1 MKFKLFFVLLLLA
14 GSIILAVYEYNNP
27 PGSSYQKYFDYGME
41 SYNNRDYDIALD
53 QFIMAS
59 IENFED
65 GLANFYIGL
74 CYIEL
79 GDYEN
84 ANYYLELAIEYQPEL
99 QEKYDKAELSKYKEM
114 TVDVIDEYS
123 DEINKKEKEENY
135 DLGFTDPK
143 DYNDLGLAE
152 YNNSEFE
159 TAIKYFEKAL
169 ELDNEYI
176 YALFNI
182 GLCYYY
188 QGDYEKSKKQYTK
201 TLDID
206 DTYYKA
212 YFERAFVAYELEEYQ
227 NAIDDY
233 TIYIGYKPTEA
244 ESYTYRGSA
253 KYMLGNTKTACA
265 DWKKSERL
273 GGNADEFIKKYCD

>member
-1 MKFKLFFVLLLLA
+1 MKFKLFFVLLLLV
-14 GSIILAVYEYNNP
+14 GSIILAVYEFNNP
-27 PGSSYQKYFDYGME
+27 PGSSYQKYFDYGLE

-59 IENFED
+59 GEEYED
-65 GLANFYIGL
+65 GLSNFYIGL

-84 ANYYLELAIEYQPEL
+84 ANYFLDLAIEYQPEL
-99 QEKYDKAELSKYKEM
+99 QEKYDKAELSKYKDM
-114 TVDVIDEYS
+114 TGDIYTDEYS
-123 DEINKKEKEENY
+123 DEIKEKEENY

-152 YNNSEFE
+152 YNKSEFE
-159 TAIKYFEKAL
+159 TAIKYFEQAL

-176 YALFNI
+176 YAVFNI

-188 QGDYEKSKKQYTK
+188 MKEYEKSKTQYTK
-201 TLDID
+201 ALDID
-206 DTYYKA
+206 DTYSKA
-212 YFERAFVAYELEEYQ
+212 YFERAYVSYELKEYQ

-233 TIYIGYKPTEA
+233 TIYIGYEPTEA
-244 ESYTYRGSA
+244 ESYTSRGLA
-253 KYMLGNTKTACA
+253 KYMLGNTKDACI
-265 DWKKSERL
+265 DWKKSKEL
-273 GGNADEFIKKYCD
+273 GGNADEFIDTYCN